1 MANQYSADV
10 PKGFN
15 VPKQVRLDSI
25 TGIQNEAALKNL
37 GTGNNLAFKY
47 YDGLKIYCKD
57 EKKEYIWRQVVGS
70 ETGLLT
76 THFVYPTY
84 PAIDGINYSGKSFNF
99 FEVNNTTIVV
109 DGSETKINA
118 GTNITKSGTGTTLDP
133 YVISANFTPSQT
145 IIEEGTNVSID
156 GEGTSS
162 EPYVINVDLSN
173 LGIVKTVNNQVT
185 APDQTLSL
193 INSETSGKVL
203 TTKEYVQSIVPAT
216 PNGSE
221 TIINPGT
228 NITIAGNGT
237 VATPY
242 VINTNIT
249 NSNIYTGTSPT
260 TLKVGGLEIGTNIS
274 GQSYDAII
282 QSMLAPYI
290 LPTISLFTMSGQ
302 SQTVESGTVIEGV
315 ETFINTFT
323 QIQNILNNSLKIF
336 YNTTEIAN
344 NLSISTLTSTTS
356 TIDVP
361 LINLIGNNTNYSFKS
376 KIIATDSNETEIESP
391 LFTIVSRYKQFF
403 GNVTNFPTNS
413 TEVRALVNNNFA
425 NINSWTTPVVNTTK
439 FSVSIP
445 ATKSLISVITA
456 NFENITS
463 SFVLNTFN
471 VNDLGGTPISYK
483 TYNYQSSLP
492 LNLTL
497 TITTS

>member
-1 MANQYSADV
+1 
-10 PKGFN
+10 
-15 VPKQVRLDSI
+15 
-25 TGIQNEAALKNL
+25 
-37 GTGNNLAFKY
+37 
-47 YDGLKIYCKD
+47 
-57 EKKEYIWRQVVGS
+57 
-70 ETGLLT
+70 
-76 THFVYPTY
+76 
-84 PAIDGINYSGKSFNF
+84 
-99 FEVNNTTIVV
+99 
-109 DGSETKINA
+109 
-118 GTNITKSGTGTTLDP
+118 
-133 YVISANFTPSQT
+133 
-145 IIEEGTNVSID
+145 
-156 GEGTSS
+156 
-162 EPYVINVDLSN
+162 
-173 LGIVKTVNNQVT
+173 
-185 APDQTLSL
+185 
-193 INSETSGKVL
+193 
-203 TTKEYVQSIVPAT
+203 
-216 PNGSE
+216 
-221 TIINPGT
+221 
-228 NITIAGNGT
+228 
-237 VATPY
+237 
-242 VINTNIT
+242 
-249 NSNIYTGTSPT
+249 
-260 TLKVGGLEIGTNIS
+260 
-274 GQSYDAII
+274 
-282 QSMLAPYI
+282 
-290 LPTISLFTMSGQ
+290 MSGQ

-361 LINLIGNNTNYSFKS
+361 LINLIGNNINYPFKS

-403 GNVTNFPTNS
+403 GNVTNFPVNS

-425 NINSWTTPVVNTTK
+425 NTNSWTTPVVSTTR

-445 ATKSLISVITA
+445 ATKSLVSVITA